1 MLRFF
6 DWSKNKICLVYI
18 STLPPPPPKIHV
30 KCPPFILYVINL
42 IMSNPLSFQFRNK
55 TVTAECMYSLLNGDD
70 MYATFQQMN
79 TRSTA
84 SWIFSKLYLYS
95 FIALFI
101 YVVLSLFIG
110 IICDTYE
117 RLKVRFSWSSGWDAD
132 TKSLP
137 LAAIF
142 AVNCVF
148 SRLLFFLFPWS

>member
-1 MLRFF
+1 MLDLHLSSCADFLTGAKTKSALFIFQPYR
-6 DWSKNKICLVYI
+6 
-18 STLPPPPPKIHV
+18 PPPPPKIHV

-55 TVTAECMYSLLNGDD
+55 TVAAECMYSLLNGDD

-117 RLKVRFSWSSGWDAD
+117 RLKVRFS
-132 TKSLP
+132 
-137 LAAIF
+137 
-142 AVNCVF
+142 
-148 SRLLFFLFPWS
+148 